1 MTPEQ
6 QRIKIAEV
14 RGWNPS
20 PLSKGKW
27 CHDSNLSMAKNGAY
41 SVWVGIDSLPNY
53 LNDLNAMH
61 DAESA
66 LNLNQWDAY
75 ESHLKSITAQAG
87 IYSPIRAA
95 AAQRAEAF
103 LRTLSLWTEE

>member
-1 MTPEQ
+1 MSPEQ

-14 RGWNPS
+14 RGWKPYKPITDEGW
-20 PLSKGKW
+20 PLLMTPPKKPNEEGW
-27 CHDSNLSMAKNGAY
+27 LEP
-41 SVWVGIDSLPNY
+41 IPNY

-61 DAESA
+61 EAEST

-103 LRTLSLWTEE
+103 LKTLNLWTEE

>member
-1 MTPEQ
+1 MSPEQ

-14 RGWNPS
+14 RGYIRDEAGDCWRKDGLCYFVEDPHH
-20 PLSKGKW
+20 LKQ
-27 CHDSNLSMAKNGAY
+27 
-41 SVWVGIDSLPNY
+41 LPDY

-61 DAESA
+61 DAEST

-87 IYSPIRAA
+87 IYSPIRATA
-95 AAQRAEAF
+95 AHRAEAF
-103 LRTLSLWTEE
+103 LRTLSLWTE

>member
-1 MTPEQ
+1 MTQEQQQQQQ

-14 RGWNPS
+14 RGFYEEEPWLDGRPCWGHKDH
-20 PLSKGKW
+20 PKYIGFEEIP
-27 CHDSNLSMAKNGAY
+27 D
-41 SVWVGIDSLPNY
+41 Y
-53 LNDLNAMH
+53 LYDLNAMH

-66 LNLNQWDAY
+66 LNLSQWDTY
-75 ESHLKSITAQAG
+75 EAHLKAITAQAG
-87 IYSPIRAA
+87 IYSPIRAT